1 MATLCENKLR
11 LYWRLSHL
19 RKFFQQSSR
28 GVTFFRKNAVTS
40 ATSTGR
46 EGELAGGG
54 CSLCHGPPTYQRLSR
69 RLMTSNATETRNWIY
84 SADFKPDIDVAHIRK
99 NAQLIAASIKHRKGT
114 VDVSEVM
121 AKLQLLQGI
130 QAKVSQLQKD
140 IKDLQ
145 SAEHDTYEKEEQL
158 IEQNALLQEAES
170 EFYQLA
176 VAIPN
181 STHPDVPL
189 SEDAEPVLIE
199 EINRKRKFDFPMKG
213 HVELGEN
220 LDILRLK
227 NLGHVT
233 GHRSYYLKGAGAML
247 EDALVRFTVDRL
259 VHRHGFTVL
268 KVPDVVKPVVFEGCG
283 MRTKGLHTQVY
294 RLSPAHQDSDY
305 CLAGTAEVGI
315 AGYFLNKTLEMS
327 ELPKRMCA
335 VSRCFRAETAHS
347 AEARGLYRV
356 HQFTKVEMFSVV
368 ANETGKESE
377 DMFWELVGIQRG
389 LFKELGLH
397 FQILDMP
404 AHDLGAPAYRKFD
417 IEAWMPHRNSY
428 GEISSA
434 SNCTDFQ
441 SRRLKIKYRPE
452 EQEVAKYAHTLNG
465 TACAV
470 PRMIIAIL
478 ENFQQRDG
486 SIHVPEPLQPYMDGM
501 SLITQPAS
509 GLVHF
514 TRL

>member
-1 MATLCENKLR
+1 MKMATLCENKLR
-11 LYWRLSHL
+11 LCWRLSHL
-19 RKFFQQSSR
+19 RKFFQQSST
-28 GVTFFRKNAVTS
+28 GIAFSWKNALTS
-40 ATSTGR
+40 AASTGR
-46 EGELAGGG
+46 EGNLAGGG
-54 CSLCHGPPTYQRLSR
+54 CSLCRGPPTYQRLSR
-69 RLMTSNATETRNWIY
+69 RLMASDASETRDWIY
-84 SADFKPDIDVAHIRK
+84 SADFKPDIDLAHIGQ

-114 VDVSEVM
+114 VDITEVS
-121 AKLQLLQGI
+121 
-130 QAKVSQLQKD
+130 
-140 IKDLQ
+140 
-145 SAEHDTYEKEEQL
+145 
-158 IEQNALLQEAES
+158 N
-170 EFYQLA
+170 FYQLA

-199 EINRKRKFDFPMKG
+199 EINQKRMFDFPMKG

-268 KVPDVVKPVVFEGCG
+268 KVPDVVKPVVFVSIPDEGCG

-377 DMFWELVGIQRG
+377 DMFWELVGIQRA

-452 EQEVAKYAHTLNG
+452 EQEVAKYARTLNG

-486 SIHVPEPLQPYMDGM
+486 SIRIPEPLQPYMDGM